1 VLVPYSMLLPSPA
14 AAGAAAAAAAAAGV
28 ARAGVGYNQEAKQE
42 EQKQEQEARSEMSRG
57 GASSSDVF
65 LALAFAHIR
74 IESCVLAP
82 SPLLNRSFAAC
93 RIASGGV
100 GFTVASKVRGPM
112 SCCAGGGACPLSVP
126 GVSSVSGVGIRC
138 SNRAGEARALPALRG
153 AGDLRSGA
161 GGARG
166 EDKTYWDEQGA
177 GSRRGRRSSGWPRW
191 W

>member
-65 LALAFAHIR
+65 FGTGFCSYSYRVVCAGTFPTL
-74 IESCVLAP
+74 ESQLCSLP
-82 SPLLNRSFAAC
+82 NCKR
-93 RIASGGV
+93 GGRLHCGV
-100 GFTVASKVRGPM
+100 EGARADVMLR
-112 SCCAGGGACPLSVP
+112 GGGACPLSVP